1 MIEES
6 GIAGRTSD
14 GDYYT
19 YDSTWI
25 KDAADTLINKYGEE
39 AAKHTSEI
47 DGISENQIATLKE
60 LISAEL
66 DLKSAV

>member
-39 AAKHTSEI
+39 ATKHTSEI
-47 DGISENQIATLKE
+47 DGI
-60 LISAEL
+60 
-66 DLKSAV
+66 